1 MKAGHS
7 REEGTI
13 SWYRYLVETTPA
25 DTYDVFKL
33 SCPSREVFDRLGE
46 RWTGL
51 ILLAL
56 RQGTLRFN
64 ELRRQIEGISQK
76 MLTQTLRGLER
87 DGLVSRTVY
96 PTVPVTVEY
105 QLTPLGRSLGEAVD
119 VLRVWAYSH
128 IDDLEAART
137 AYQSVNQP
145 AR

>member
-1 MKAGHS
+1 
-7 REEGTI
+7 
-13 SWYRYLVETTPA
+13 VETTQPEL
-25 DTYDVFKL
+25 YDVFKV

-51 ILLAL
+51 VLLAL
-56 RQGTLRFN
+56 RPGILRFN

-105 QLTPLGRSLGEAVD
+105 QLTSLGRSLGEAVD
-119 VLRVWAYSH
+119 VLRTWAYTH
-128 IDDLEAART
+128 LEDLEAART
-137 AYQSVNQP
+137 AYQSADQP
-145 AR
+145 SR